1 VERASILPKEDREE
15 RGMNADCVLIGKIR
29 TLDPALPIADALVIS
44 EGRISYLGDVDE
56 ARRSAS
62 AGAETIDLQGRVAL
76 PGFVESHS
84 HPIFY
89 GRYLEEVDC
98 RYARSLDDIVEA
110 LGDRAHKTPPGGW
123 VVGNGYDHTLLRE
136 SRHPTRRELDRAS
149 SEHPVLLRNITGHS
163 MVINSEMLRIAGITA
178 KTPDPQGGYIGREKD
193 GEPNGVFWEWAQR
206 LIQDHLP
213 EVECGDIQRYLQNA
227 SGEYLSAG
235 VTSVV
240 DAAIGFNY
248 GMRDAEVY
256 AQVAGEGG
264 LPLRY
269 GAAIMY
275 DVWRELRDGAGPGL
289 EWPGDPDR
297 VRPLAVKFFQ
307 DGSIQIKTA
316 ALREPY
322 LGESE
327 PADHH
332 LIWPQEDLNEM
343 ASDAHAS
350 GWQVWTHGN
359 GDAAIGS
366 ILAAYETALG
376 SDLRTDHRHRI
387 EHCQTAG
394 EDQLDRMVE
403 LGVTA
408 SFFAPHVW
416 HWGDRHRDIFL
427 GPERAGRIDPLASA
441 ARRGMRFGLHNDSP
455 VTPISPLLSVG
466 TAVSRLTSGGKV
478 LGGEQAITVDQAL
491 RSMTLDAA
499 YLAFEEDRK
508 GTLVEGKLGDVVVL
522 ENDPYEV
529 APEEIRSIP
538 VAMTIVGGEIAH
550 SAI

>member
-1 VERASILPKEDREE
+1 
-15 RGMNADCVLIGKIR
+15 MNANCVLIGKIL
-29 TLDPALPIADALVIS
+29 TLDPARPRVDALVVS
-44 EGRISYLGDVDE
+44 DGRISYTGHADE
-56 ARRSAS
+56 ARRNAGP
-62 AGAETIDLQGRVAL
+62 GAEVIDLGERVAL

-98 RYARSLDDIVEA
+98 RYARSLDEIVEA
-110 LGDRAHKTPPGGW
+110 LGYRARETPKGGW

-149 SEHPVLLRNITGHS
+149 SEHPVLLRNITGHCL
-163 MVINSEMLRIAGITA
+163 VANSEMLELAGITSETA
-178 KTPDPQGGYIGREKD
+178 DPKGGHLGREKD
-193 GEPNGVFWEWAQR
+193 GKPNGVFWEWAQH
-206 LIQDHLP
+206 LVLDHLP
-213 EVECGDIQRYLQNA
+213 KVEQKDILRFLQNA

-248 GMRDAEVY
+248 GMSDAVVY

-289 EWPGDPDR
+289 EWPGDPDW

-307 DGSIQIKTA
+307 DGSIQIQTA

-332 LIWPQEDLNEM
+332 LIWSQEELDEM
-343 ASDAHAS
+343 TSDAHAS
-350 GWQVWTHGN
+350 GWQTWTHGN

-366 ILAAYETALG
+366 ILDAYGKALKD
-376 SDLRTDHRHRI
+376 SPRTDHRHRI

-466 TAVSRLTSGGKV
+466 TAVSRLTSGGQA
-478 LGGEQAITVDQAL
+478 LGSGQAITVDEAL
-491 RSMTLDAA
+491 RSMTVDAA
-499 YLAFEEDRK
+499 FLAFEEDRK
-508 GTLVEGKLGDVVVL
+508 GTLEEGKLGDVVVL
-522 ENDPYEV
+522 EHDPHDV
-529 APEEIRSIP
+529 APDEIRNIP
-538 VAMTIVGGEIAH
+538 VAMTIVGGEVAH
-550 SAI
+550 QAT